1 MNLRPF
7 STPKSLKFT
16 QNRWLATN
24 IQWKLFIMRCLGSGN
39 FVPYIRS
46 FVTSVVNKQYKRKEI
61 HSLGPEKMSVCYI
74 MELQTQGVETLFNPS
89 VPSSTPPLSSQ
100 QGILRLIAHYRRKSS
115 WARSDDH
122 RQSRFAHVQN
132 VLRSHNAFRVYNA

>member
-1 MNLRPF
+1 M
-7 STPKSLKFT
+7 K
-16 QNRWLATN
+16 QAIDEWGV
-24 IQWKLFIMRCLGSGN
+24 IGN
-39 FVPYIRS
+39 S
-46 FVTSVVNKQYKRKEI
+46 
-61 HSLGPEKMSVCYI
+61 

-132 VLRSHNAFRVYNA
+132 VLRSHNAFRVYYANGIVG